1 MKKISISLK
10 SFDPVYEKLE
20 KLSKVQRLLIFVLSF
35 AILVGISGWFVIFP
49 KYEKAKELKA
59 EHEKLENDL
68 RIATVKA
75 ARLPRLKK
83 ELAAAEA
90 KFRIAGKALPESEE
104 IPSLLAAISRS
115 GQDAGLEFN
124 LFQPQVEVN
133 RDFYADIP
141 VSIQVQG
148 TYHNIGTF
156 FDKVSDLSRIVNIK
170 NIRIKPVSG
179 KSGNLNAFCTA
190 VTYKFIEEETNTNNS
205 KKK

>member
-90 KFRIAGKALPESEE
+90 KFRIAGKALPESED

-156 FDKVSDLSRIVNIK
+156 FDQLNGRSHPHLSIK
-170 NIRIKPVSG
+170 PSLMNQGRIKGYIS
-179 KSGNLNAFCTA
+179 FR
-190 VTYKFIEEETNTNNS
+190 
-205 KKK
+205 